1 MIIANQTNV
10 LSKET
15 TTKDFAEIKP
25 LMGGREAAIEASRCL
40 YCYDAP
46 CIKACPTSVDVP
58 EFIKRIAT
66 GNLKGSA
73 RVILESNILG
83 LSCGKVCPT
92 EVLCEGACVYNNDKQ
107 KPIEIGRLQRY
118 AVEHVIKNDIKLF
131 QPGKYTGKKIAVIG
145 GGPAGISCAAEL
157 RKFGHSVT
165 VYDANNE
172 SGGLTR
178 YGIAPYKLT
187 VLDWDDELA
196 YINSLGISFMN
207 GKYVGNDIQFSDLE
221 KEYDAIFISVG
232 LGKTRQLGVLGEDLN
247 GVRNAIDFIRE
258 LHTTTIHDV
267 KVGRNVAV
275 IGSGNTAIDAATE
288 AKRLGAEQV
297 FILYRRSVFEK
308 SCHESEYELAK
319 KDGIVFYWHT
329 MPVRI
334 TGEKYVAGIVCQKTK
349 PAKAM
354 KAVKGKV
361 EIVPNSEWTLDV
373 DMVINAT
380 GQEKQESW
388 LSKISGLTLNNG
400 CVVVNQETGRTTN
413 KKYFAGGD
421 CVNGGKEVVNAVS
434 DGKRAAFGIHKFI
447 MGIS

>member
-1 MIIANQTNV
+1 MIVANQAHA
-10 LSKET
+10 LSKENIAKNFT
-15 TTKDFAEIKP
+15 DIKP
-25 LMGGREAAIEASRCL
+25 LMGRREAAIEASRCL

-46 CIKACPTSVDVP
+46 CIAACPTSVDVP

-66 GNLKGSA
+66 GNLKGAA
-73 RVILESNILG
+73 RTILEANILG
-83 LSCGKVCPT
+83 ETCGKVCPT

-118 AVEHVIKNDIKLF
+118 AVDYVIKNNIYLF
-131 QPGKYTGKKIAVIG
+131 QQGRPTGKKIAVIG

-157 RKFGHSVT
+157 RKFGHAVT
-165 VYDANNE
+165 VYDANQE
-172 SGGLTR
+172 VGGLAK

-187 VLDWDDELA
+187 VFDWEEELD
-196 YINSLGISFMN
+196 YINNLGISFVN
-207 GKYVGNDIQFSDLE
+207 GKYAGNDVEFSDLE
-221 KEYDAIFISVG
+221 KEYDAIFIGVG
-232 LGKTRQLGVLGEDLN
+232 LGKTRQLGVPGEDLN

-258 LHTTTIHDV
+258 LHVMPFQDV
-267 KVGRNVAV
+267 KIGRSVAV

-288 AKRLGAEQV
+288 VKRLGAGQV
-297 FILYRRSVFEK
+297 FILYRRGCDEK

-334 TGEKYVAGIVCQKTK
+334 TGEKYVTGIVCQKTK
-349 PAKAM
+349 PAKTVG
-354 KAVKGKV
+354 AVKGKI
-361 EIVPNSEWTLDV
+361 EIVPHSEWTLNI

-388 LSKISGLTLNNG
+388 LSKISDLTLNNG
-400 CVVVNQETGRTTN
+400 CIVVNQETGQTTN

-421 CVNGGKEVVNAVS
+421 CVNGGKEVVNAVAE
-434 DGKRAAFGIHKFI
+434 GKLAACGIHKFI
-447 MGIS
+447 MGK